1 MPEETASPKKNDKDE
16 KQLKKTAKKSWQDK
30 LNAAVKDLYYIS
42 ETDAPFEPFV
52 FKPETGAEPFS
63 SVTADE
69 VLHLAQKPPE
79 TPTREQTLADFFCF
93 PATEQ
98 DWHTDEDKKTARR
111 FQKLQEL
118 LETNFK
124 DPKVFKLGEVE
135 LDVYIVGIDAEG
147 NLAGVKTQ
155 AVET

>member
-1 MPEETASPKKNDKDE
+1 MKEEETPQSENE
-16 KQLKKTAKKSWQDK
+16 KPNKRRAKKSLADK
-30 LNAAVKDLYYIS
+30 LSDAVKDLYYIS

-52 FKPETGAEPFS
+52 WHAETGAEGFS
-63 SVTADE
+63 SVNAAD
-69 VLHLAQKPPE
+69 VLHFAEKLPE
-79 TPTREQTLADFFCF
+79 TPIQEQTLADFFRF

-98 DWHTDEDKKTARR
+98 DWHTDEDKKTVRR
-111 FQKLQEL
+111 FQKLQKL
-118 LETNFK
+118 LETNLK

-135 LDVYIVGIDAEG
+135 LDVYIVGVDADG